1 MYLLEYVEQD
11 KSKRKKQKKGSGIMP
26 RKERAN
32 KIKLPNVGKKKK
44 VVKKGKMKKKKYES
58 EESSESP
65 SDSSDWINDWFI

>member
-11 KSKRKKQKKGSGIMP
+11 KSKRKEQKKGSGLMP